1 MIASGKSS
9 PAQQIKRLLIH
20 YTKNPFDWKKSIR
33 FFFFFLSYLLA
44 KKKQNKKTD

>member
-33 FFFFFLSYLLA
+33 FFFFFFCPTFLQK
-44 KKKQNKKTD
+44 KKKQKN